1 MMNLLMK
8 PFVRLMGRMKYR
20 QKLYL
25 MALAV
30 IIPFSLLA
38 GYWIQDIEEDTGRL
52 RVGRE
57 GLLIHDSLV
66 RLYGDVQFHRDYVTR
81 APAEMESVRE
91 KRNELQ
97 TGIDTKL
104 AALGHVLLQSDVAE
118 SGIEDWRLISD
129 NWNESK
135 NEELIRDPAEA
146 ASAHMKLLSS
156 ISAMMIRTAERSGL
170 GYSAD
175 PHTVRLAEAALTK
188 LPAVIGQ
195 ADKLRTIGTGVHSEQ
210 LFSHKTLSLRVKQTA
225 DETISKLIRLREGTP
240 TITADPQTMLR
251 LNRALESAISSF
263 TTLSAKWPDSNSGAG
278 LTRSD
283 LQLLDSASGE
293 AVTDVYNVYA
303 EYSAL
308 LDDAMKQRATRL
320 KSEKIAVV
328 LFVIA
333 GQLASILLFAG
344 FYKSFIGSLAE
355 LKRVSR
361 RIASGDLSARVR
373 LDTRDELHEVETAF
387 NRVITSFDQTMS
399 ERKLEEEQMRHKAY
413 YDALTGLPNRFL
425 LQDRLRTAISQAS
438 RQGGMLAVLFIDL
451 DGFKHIND
459 TLGHRTGDMLL
470 HAIAGRLRSRLRESD
485 TVSRVGGDEFIIL
498 LPDLSERQVAAFV
511 ARKLVD
517 ELSKAFVF
525 EGQELFVSASVG
537 ISLYPGDGTD
547 SDTLLQKADSA
558 MYRVKSSG
566 KNNIQLIDTDDRS
579 SVQHKLN
586 LEKELRIALDKG
598 QFHVVYQP
606 IVSAE
611 SGTLAGIEALL
622 RWDHPRRGTLYPAD
636 FMEVAQQSGLIVRMD
651 EYALSAACRQMKGW
665 KDGLGWNV
673 PVSVNLCLHP
683 EWRGQLTDKVSE
695 LLAASGLKADQLVVE
710 FTENRVFQNLDETL
724 HILKSLRMLG
734 VRIML
739 DDFGTGFSS
748 FTHLKKLPIDGLKID
763 RTFVKDI
770 PHGLKDSAITAST
783 VTLAKQ
789 LHMRVVAEG
798 VETEEQ
804 LRYLQQIGCGEIQG
818 FIVSKPETAGVIASK
833 FR

>member
-1 MMNLLMK
+1 MNVLMK
-8 PFVRLMGRMKYR
+8 PLVRLMGRMKYK

-30 IIPFSLLA
+30 IVPFSLLA
-38 GYWIQDIEEDTGRL
+38 VYWIQDIEDDSRRL
-52 RVGRE
+52 RIGRE
-57 GLLIHDSLV
+57 SLLVHDALV
-66 RLYGDVQFHRDYVTR
+66 QVYGDIQIHRDFAGRVS
-81 APAEMESVRE
+81 ADPAAVQE
-91 KRNELQ
+91 KRKELQ
-97 TGIDTKL
+97 AGIDTKL
-104 AALGHVLLQSDVAE
+104 AALGHVLRQTNAPDSVTE
-118 SGIEDWRLISD
+118 EWRAVSAY
-129 NWNESK
+129 WNESTRA
-135 NEELIRDPAEA
+135 EAAVSPAEA
-146 ASAHMKLLSS
+146 VSAHSKTLSA
-156 ISAMMIRTAERSGL
+156 IYAMMIRTAERSGL
-170 GYSAD
+170 GHSAD
-175 PHTVRLAEAALTK
+175 PATERLAEAALTK
-188 LPAVIGQ
+188 LPVVISQ
-195 ADKLRTIGTGVHSEQ
+195 ADDLRTAASSEPS
-210 LFSHKTLSLRVKQTA
+210 LGAEALSSRVKQPA
-225 DETISKLIRLREGTP
+225 EEAVSKLLQLREGTLKQIP
-240 TITADPQTMLR
+240 EPQTQQR
-251 LNRALESAISSF
+251 LNQALESAVSAF
-263 TTLSAKWPDSNSGAG
+263 TVLSAKRPAPAFEAS
-278 LTRSD
+278 LTRLD
-283 LQLLDSASGE
+283 KEQLDSLSRE
-293 AVTDVYNVYA
+293 AVKKVYDVYA
-303 EYSAL
+303 EYSRL
-308 LDDAMKQRATRL
+308 LDDTLKQRAARL
-320 KSEKIAVV
+320 RSGKVVVV

-333 GQLASILLFAG
+333 GQLASILLFAAI
-344 FYKSFIGSLAE
+344 YKSVIGSVAE

-373 LDTRDELHEVETAF
+373 LHARDELREVETAF
-387 NRVITSFDQTMS
+387 NRVIDSFDQTMS

-425 LQDRLRTAISQAS
+425 LQDRLRTAISHAS

-498 LPDLSERQVAAFV
+498 LPDLSERQVAAYV

-517 ELSKAFVF
+517 EMSKAFVF

-558 MYRVKSSG
+558 MYRVKSNG
-566 KNNIQLIDTDDRS
+566 KNNVQLIDTEDKGG
-579 SVQHKLN
+579 VQQKLN
-586 LEKELRIALDKG
+586 LENELRIALDKG

-606 IVSAE
+606 IVGAE

-622 RWDHPRRGTLYPAD
+622 RWNHPRRGLLYPAD

-651 EYALSAACRQMKGW
+651 EYTLAAACRQMKGW

-683 EWRGQLTDKVSE
+683 EWRGRLADKVSE
-695 LLAASGLKADQLVVE
+695 LLTASGLHADQLVVE

-724 HILKSLRMLG
+724 HILKSLRLLG
-734 VRIML
+734 VRILL

-804 LRYLQQIGCGEIQG
+804 LQYLKQIGCGEIQG
-818 FIVSKPETAGVIASK
+818 YIISKPETAGVIASR

>member
-1 MMNLLMK
+1 MNLLMK
-8 PFVRLMGRMKYR
+8 PFVRLMGRMKYK

-30 IIPFSLLA
+30 IVPFSLLA
-38 GYWIQDIEEDTGRL
+38 VYWIQDLEDDSRRL
-52 RVGRE
+52 RIGRE
-57 GLLIHDSLV
+57 SLLVHDALV
-66 RLYGDVQFHRDYVTR
+66 QLYGDIQVHRDFAGRVL
-81 APAEMESVRE
+81 ADPAAVQV
-91 KRNELQ
+91 KRKELQ
-97 TGIDTKL
+97 AGIDTKL
-104 AALGHVLLQSDVAE
+104 AALGHVLRQTNAPDSV
-118 SGIEDWRLISD
+118 IEDWRAVSAY
-129 NWNESK
+129 WNES
-135 NEELIRDPAEA
+135 IRAGSAVSPAEA
-146 ASAHMKLLSS
+146 ASAHSKTLSA
-156 ISAMMIRTAERSGL
+156 IYAMMIRTAERSGL
-170 GYSAD
+170 GHSAD
-175 PHTVRLAEAALTK
+175 PATERLAEATLTK

-195 ADKLRTIGTGVHSEQ
+195 ADMLRTAAASETS
-210 LFSHKTLSLRVKQTA
+210 FSADTLSPRVKQPA
-225 DETISKLIRLREGTP
+225 DEAVSKLLQLREGSLRQIP
-240 TITADPQTMLR
+240 EPQAQQR
-251 LNRALESAISSF
+251 LNQALESAVSAF
-263 TTLSAKWPDSNSGAG
+263 AVLSAKRSDSAAEAG
-278 LTRSD
+278 LTRMD
-283 LQLLDSASGE
+283 KELLDSLSRE
-293 AVTDVYNVYA
+293 AVKKVYDVYA
-303 EYSAL
+303 EYSML
-308 LDDAMKQRATRL
+308 LDDTLKQRAARL
-320 KSEKIAVV
+320 KSGKIAVV

-333 GQLASILLFAG
+333 GQLASILLFAAV
-344 FYKSFIGSLAE
+344 YKTVIGSVAE

-373 LDTRDELHEVETAF
+373 LHARDELREVETAF
-387 NRVITSFDQTMS
+387 NRVIDSFDQTMS

-425 LQDRLRTAISQAS
+425 LQDRLRTAISHAS

-498 LPDLSERQVAAFV
+498 LPDLSERQVAAYV
-511 ARKLVD
+511 ARKLVH
-517 ELSKAFVF
+517 EMSKAFVF

-566 KNNIQLIDTDDRS
+566 KNNVQLIDAEDKGG
-579 SVQHKLN
+579 VQQKLN
-586 LEKELRIALDKG
+586 LENELRIALDKG

-606 IVSAE
+606 IVGAE
-611 SGTLAGIEALL
+611 NGTLAGIEALL
-622 RWDHPRRGTLYPAD
+622 RWNHPRRGLLYPAD
-636 FMEVAQQSGLIVRMD
+636 FMEVAQQSGLIIRMD
-651 EYALSAACRQMKGW
+651 EYTLAAACRQMKGW

-683 EWRGQLTDKVSE
+683 EWGGRLADKVSE
-695 LLAASGLKADQLVVE
+695 LLAASGLHADQLVVE

-804 LRYLQQIGCGEIQG
+804 LQYLKQIGCSENQG
-818 FIVSKPETAGVIASK
+818 FIVSKPETAGVIASR

>member
-91 KRNELQ
+91 KRYELQ

-135 NEELIRDPAEA
+135 NEEVIRGPAEA
-146 ASAHMKLLSS
+146 ASVHTKLLSS

-170 GYSAD
+170 GHSAD
-175 PHTVRLAEAALTK
+175 PHTERLAEAALTK
-188 LPAVIGQ
+188 LPVVIGQ

-240 TITADPQTMLR
+240 TITIDPQTMLR

-303 EYSAL
+303 EYSAM
-308 LDDAMKQRATRL
+308 LDDAMKQRAARL

-344 FYKSFIGSLAE
+344 FYKSFISSVAE

-425 LQDRLRTAISQAS
+425 LQDRLRTAISHAS

-566 KNNIQLIDTDDRS
+566 KNNVQLIDTDDRS

-606 IVSAE
+606 IVGAE

-651 EYALSAACRQMKGW
+651 EYALTAACRQMKGW

-748 FTHLKKLPIDGLKID
+748 LTHLKKLPIDGLKID